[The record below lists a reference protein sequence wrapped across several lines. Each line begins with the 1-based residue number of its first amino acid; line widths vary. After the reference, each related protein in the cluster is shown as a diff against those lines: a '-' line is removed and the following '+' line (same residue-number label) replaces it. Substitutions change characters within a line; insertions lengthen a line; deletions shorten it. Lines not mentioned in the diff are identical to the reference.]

1 MSSRIQDRYAT
12 AVHSSDLGVDEK
24 TVMSDSDTLGAMGLA
39 GRTLDTGWKTTGPD
53 GQGEPVTPVPL
64 AVPLE
69 RLFAGDNNAIYDIVR
84 ALVAMALQQRVK
96 LKIRISRAEC
106 KEMAQMCLAWHRY
119 GTCPTCEGRGYAL
132 IPGTKTLSGN
142 ECQDCCAGHI
152 PERWRTPGKLPF
164 ERQFRPEWRDLARWL
179 VSQMEAA
186 AGRAGPEAM
195 KALAPRLDL

>member
-12 AVHSSDLGVDEK
+12 AVHSSDLGVDGK
-24 TVMSDSDTLGAMGLA
+24 TTMSDSDTLGAYGIA
-39 GRTLDTGWKTTGPD
+39 GRVLEEGMTRD
-53 GQGEPVTPVPL
+53 GTPITPSPL

-69 RLFAGDNNAIYDIVR
+69 RLFAGDNNSVYDIVR
-84 ALVAMALQQRVK
+84 QLAEMAHGHSFRLKVK
-96 LKIRISRAEC
+96 ISRTQARDIAE
-106 KEMAQMCLAWHRY
+106 ACLAWHRN
-119 GTCPTCEGRGYAL
+119 GTCRTCEGRGYAL
-132 IPGTKTLSGN
+132 ITGTKSLSER

-152 PERWRTPGKLPF
+152 PARWRTPGKLPF